1 MQEPGLIPVI
11 WKFGFRIEDGI
22 QTIFSPRSK
31 VTLPNNLCTFSFLFT
46 LPLNLPGLIVHRV
59 GLNVVC
65 SHEPYYDLI
74 ISGGSV
80 RLNDALRHTAI
91 DHPLWV
97 FIKNAEDANA
107 KSITLKE
114 YDSILSLALRGELSE
129 MDRNGVFASFP
140 INQRYAYLATK
151 VFNPGRCISTRF
163 TFDIEADPI
172 IRKAMIGEYSIEIAL
187 CFIGEEWG
195 GKS

>member
-1 MQEPGLIPVI
+1 MIQEPGLIPVI
-11 WKFGFRIEDGI
+11 WKFGFRIEDGM

-31 VTLPNNLCTFSFLFT
+31 VTLPDNLYTFSSLFISSR
-46 LPLNLPGLIVHRV
+46 GLIVHRV

-80 RLNDALRHTAI
+80 RLKDSVRTSVL

-107 KSITLKE
+107 KSVMLKE

-151 VFNPGRCISTRF
+151 VFNPGKYISTRF

-187 CFIGEEWG
+187 CFIGEEQG
-195 GKS
+195 TKS